1 MHTVLSTQLKN
12 IKALTMYQL
21 DLLSLL
27 VPRYSNTSKTWP
39 RGRSLT
45 STLIQLSQV
54 RMCNYQLIAS
64 YLNEFIK
71 ISLQRTVLRPSSILI
86 FKLDTCLAS
95 LLHKYC
101 ILYIQ
106 TGHMSCQ
113 AITRSMVGRHLSFI
127 TPCMKPRKRYQTQI
141 PPRQDAVFTT
151 TGR

>member
-1 MHTVLSTQLKN
+1 MN
-12 IKALTMYQL
+12 QL

-71 ISLQRTVLRPSSILI
+71 ISSQRTVLRPSSILI

-95 LLHKYC
+95 LIHILHIVYSNWTHVLLGNYTLDGGATPLVHHA
-101 ILYIQ
+101 LYEA
-106 TGHMSCQ
+106 TKKVPNPNTAQ
-113 AITRSMVGRHLSFI
+113 AGRSVYDNWKMT
-127 TPCMKPRKRYQTQI
+127 TPNEDKTQ
-141 PPRQDAVFTT
+141 PK
-151 TGR
+151 